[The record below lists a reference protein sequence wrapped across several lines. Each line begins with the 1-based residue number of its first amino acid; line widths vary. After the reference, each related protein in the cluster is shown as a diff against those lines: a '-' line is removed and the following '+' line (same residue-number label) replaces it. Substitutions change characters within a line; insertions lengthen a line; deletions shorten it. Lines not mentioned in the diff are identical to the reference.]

1 MQQNPKPSQRT
12 ESPDT
17 SLSTVKCLACFFNFC
32 YQQLTKM
39 GKEQSK
45 LAKEGYVVSK
55 KTESGITATKDDD
68 TYFIKMIHLTEVR
81 LQLYVH

>member
-1 MQQNPKPSQRT
+1 
-12 ESPDT
+12 
-17 SLSTVKCLACFFNFC
+17 
-32 YQQLTKM
+32 M

-55 KTESGITATKDDD
+55 ETESGITATKDDD